1 MQTSSD
7 DSRGGLLDSSCVS
20 AEAPKAAPTAILRKL
35 LLVDDE
41 ADGAECAAILL
52 RSSGL
57 QVTVAHSA
65 TEALQA
71 LQDDEEIDGVLADI
85 MMPGMTG
92 LQLADTVRALYPEI
106 KIVLMSGYVL
116 PELLKNREFVY
127 MSIEKPYKIDE
138 LLKVLRS

>member
-7 DSRGGLLDSSCVS
+7 DSGSGLLDSSCVS

-65 TEALQA
+65 SEALQA
-71 LQDDEEIDGVLADI
+71 LQDDEEIDGVLADF

-92 LQLADTVRALYPEI
+92 LQLADTVRALYPKI
-106 KIVLMSGYVL
+106 KIVLMSGYAQ
-116 PELLKNREFVY
+116 PELLKNRAFVY